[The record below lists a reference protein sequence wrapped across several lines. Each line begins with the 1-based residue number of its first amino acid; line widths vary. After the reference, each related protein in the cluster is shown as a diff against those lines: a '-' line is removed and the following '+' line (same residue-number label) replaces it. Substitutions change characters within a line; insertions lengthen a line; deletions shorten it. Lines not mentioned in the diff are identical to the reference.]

1 MEQIEDFKSLMN
13 ILREERLSQET
24 KNKLLWKNNQVEIL
38 EIKNMMDRVKTS
50 ADGLRIKCTELK
62 K

>member
-24 KNKLLWKNNQVEIL
+24 KKETVMKKQPSGNFGNKKH
-38 EIKNMMDRVKTS
+38 
-50 ADGLRIKCTELK
+50 DG
-62 K
+62 